1 MSVVGHSPPPFFKRG
16 PAPLVQL
23 SVFVL
28 LSVALI
34 VGDVHFQALSRI
46 RLAIAVAVSPL
57 QQFAYTPI
65 AAGAQIGDYFT
76 RLSTALNENA
86 ELRKRQLETANL
98 LLRQRYLEDENTRL
112 RALLEMRERLNVN
125 AQVAEILYAARD
137 PFSRRVVIDKGSQHG
152 IEEGQAVTDDRGVIG
167 QVVRV
172 YPLSAEVALLTDSA
186 QAIPVK
192 VERNGLR
199 AVLVGAGAGR
209 MALRFLAVNA
219 EIEEGDRLV
228 TSGLDGIFIP
238 GLPVA
243 KITRLDRDSAYAFA
257 QVTCEPLTGV
267 ERHGLVLVLGSRPEQ
282 PPRPEHLDAPRTE
295 SKVTHSRKLKTP
307 R

>member
-16 PAPLVQL
+16 PAPLAQL
-23 SVFVL
+23 SIFVI
-28 LSVALI
+28 LSLALI

-46 RLAIAVAVSPL
+46 RLAIAVFISPL
-57 QQFAYTPI
+57 QQVAYAPV
-65 AAGAQIGDYFT
+65 AAGGQMGEYFT

-86 ELRKRQLETANL
+86 ELRRHQLEGANL
-98 LLRQRYLEDENTRL
+98 FLRRRYLEDENTRL
-112 RALLEMRERLNVN
+112 RALLDMREPMNVS

-137 PFSRRVVIDKGSQHG
+137 PFSRRVVLDKGSQHG
-152 IEEGQAVTDDRGVIG
+152 IEEGQAVTDDLGVIG

-172 YPLSAEVALLTDSA
+172 YPLTAEVALLTDSA

-199 AVLVGAGAGR
+199 AVLVGAGSGR

-295 SKVTHSRKLKTP
+295 SKLSRARKVRNT